1 MPVRKRFCEASAA
14 ELLAGAGVAEAPVDV
29 EGLAESL
36 LLKVARIPGWKHH
49 ARALLEHGE
58 IRVNASE
65 SPEAQRFSIG
75 HELGHHSIHPDGF
88 VFSAHEDPESDLY
101 AEDPDAELERE
112 AEYFSS
118 VLLVPPKWLRRD
130 VGNGMTL
137 AVLERRY
144 RVSRAA
150 LFSALGQHRL
160 LNRVRE

>member
-36 LLKVARIPGWKHH
+36 LLKVVRIPGWKHH

-88 VFSAHEDPESDLY
+88 VFSAHEDP
-101 AEDPDAELERE
+101 AARCRGAPQ
-112 AEYFSS
+112 
-118 VLLVPPKWLRRD
+118 PP
-130 VGNGMTL
+130 G
-137 AVLERRY
+137 
-144 RVSRAA
+144 RAA
-150 LFSALGQHRL
+150 RRAPPGS
-160 LNRVRE
+160 VRSCA